1 MIGMLRGRIWEIQT
15 DKVVVDVHG
24 VGYILAVP
32 LGFLSKVRLGEEI
45 TFYTH
50 LIVREEELS
59 LVGFASLTE
68 KKLFLEMLNVSGIG
82 PKAALAILSTMGA
95 AEAEKAI
102 ARQDVR
108 LLTKV
113 PGIGKKTAE
122 RLVLE
127 LKDKFTGIDK
137 GEGLSLPSASA
148 GSDVLEGLVALGFGL
163 DEARGA
169 LTKVLQAE
177 GELNTEEQ
185 IKRALKQLVRS
196 K

>member
-163 DEARGA
+163 DEARGV

-185 IKRALKQLVRS
+185 IKRALKLLAKS